1 MKLGVVLIALLIT
14 TLSYAQFDE
23 VTVDSAFIV
32 DPNSMNKNNYYL
44 TYELQREHHDE
55 FDSEINTNLIWKK
68 VHLDILWEIKSV
80 GLDTPE
86 DIKWESID
94 WNEINS
100 QPDKFYCET
109 TNNVPNGKWYY
120 NSGDVKVIG
129 FFVNGLAS
137 GSWDKTEI
145 HQNGK
150 IHIHQEFLNGI
161 PNGEWYE
168 EHNGI
173 KLYSHVFLNGKPNG
187 LWFDNFRNK
196 KRETNYENGCKNGVC
211 KTTVDGEI
219 EQLYYYS
226 NGIVNGDYFE
236 YSSNTLVKKGSY
248 DMGKPNNIW
257 EIYKIDKTTKIRYLA
272 YYYDFSNILQ
282 VKISEYYSNSK
293 PKIIEIYENNGDLII
308 GGGSSSRIVNCYQNN
323 GVCNKETKT
332 YFSTGNADKI
342 VYSGSKEYLA
352 NKKFTTYYENGKV
365 QCEGIYGGSMIYY
378 STTGQKIN
386 QTNFDIYFFQPE
398 ERGAN

>member
-120 NSGDVKVIG
+120 NSGDVKVIC

-248 DMGKPNNIW
+248 DMGKPNDIW

>member
-14 TLSYAQFDE
+14 TLSYAQVDE
-23 VTVDSAFIV
+23 VTVDSAFTV
-32 DPNSMNKNNYYL
+32 DPSSMNKNNYYL
-44 TYELQREHHDE
+44 TYELQRGHHDE
-55 FDSEINTNLIWKK
+55 FNSEINTNLIWKK

-86 DIKWESID
+86 DIQWESID

-100 QPDKFYCET
+100 QPDTFYCET
-109 TNNVPNGKWYY
+109 TNNIPNGKWYY
-120 NSGDVKVIG
+120 NSGDEKVIG

-161 PNGEWYE
+161 PHGEWYE

-248 DMGKPNNIW
+248 DMGKPNDIW

-308 GGGSSSRIVNCYQNN
+308 GGGSSSRIVNCPQNN
-323 GVCNKETKT
+323 GVCDCKTTT
-332 YFSTGNADKI
+332 YFINGNIDKI
-342 VYSGSKEYLA
+342 VYGGSESYLN
-352 NKKFTTYYENGKV
+352 NKRFISNYENGKIKY
-365 QCEGIYGGSMIYY
+365 EGVFRGKMYY
-378 STTGQKIN
+378 YDLTGKIVNETIFN
-386 QTNFDIYFFQPE
+386 QEIFSE
-398 ERGAN
+398 KSAN

>member
-14 TLSYAQFDE
+14 TLSYAQVDE
-23 VTVDSAFIV
+23 VTVDSAFTV
-32 DPNSMNKNNYYL
+32 DPSSMNKNNYYL
-44 TYELQREHHDE
+44 TYELQRGHHDE
-55 FDSEINTNLIWKK
+55 FNSEINTNLIWKK
-68 VHLDILWEIKSV
+68 VYLDILWEIKSV

-86 DIKWESID
+86 DIQWESID

-100 QPDKFYCET
+100 QPDTFYCET
-109 TNNVPNGKWYY
+109 TNNIPNGKWYY
-120 NSGDVKVIG
+120 NSGDEKVIG

-161 PNGEWYE
+161 PHGEWYE

-248 DMGKPNNIW
+248 DMGKPNDIW

-308 GGGSSSRIVNCYQNN
+308 GGGSSSRIVNCPQNN
-323 GVCNKETKT
+323 GVCDCKTTT
-332 YFSTGNADKI
+332 YFINGNIDKI
-342 VYSGSKEYLA
+342 VYGGSESYLN
-352 NKKFTTYYENGKV
+352 NKRFISNYENGKIKY
-365 QCEGIYGGSMIYY
+365 EGVFRGKMYY
-378 STTGQKIN
+378 YDLTGKIVNETIFN
-386 QTNFDIYFFQPE
+386 QEIFSE
-398 ERGAN
+398 KSAN